1 MVTVRETIPRR
12 SARYRTT
19 VNNDSD
25 VRHTPRH
32 FGWLY
37 VITSYCFGHNHCR
50 NLTEGNVVQERTLS
64 SACTFWAKFLFP
76 AIWISAFGYV
86 TVLWSGGPP
95 QMKFVF
101 LFVWI
106 AGTTSIL
113 WANAGLKRV
122 RVDMDERQLY
132 VSNYVQEIHI
142 PFSAITDVKQNRWL
156 NSRPITIY
164 FQNATEFGEK
174 AKFIPKWRMQFW
186 RIDPVV
192 NELKQLAGLVA
203 LEPEIR

>member
-1 MVTVRETIPRR
+1 
-12 SARYRTT
+12 
-19 VNNDSD
+19 
-25 VRHTPRH
+25 
-32 FGWLY
+32 
-37 VITSYCFGHNHCR
+37 
-50 NLTEGNVVQERTLS
+50 
-64 SACTFWAKFLFP
+64 
-76 AIWISAFGYV
+76 
-86 TVLWSGGPP
+86 
-95 QMKFVF
+95 MKFVF
-101 LFVWI
+101 LVVWI

-122 RVDMDERQLY
+122 RMDERQLY

-164 FQNATEFGEK
+164 FRNATEFGDK
-174 AKFIPKWRMQFW
+174 VRFMPKQRVQFW

-203 LEPEIR
+203 PGADNR